1 MAFIDEIKLHIRAG
15 KGGDGVVRWKHEK
28 GRDKAG
34 AGGGNGG
41 KGGDVFIRAVSDLGV
56 LGSYRQVKEF
66 TAHNGAPGE
75 NWSRDGKDGE
85 SIEIKLPIGSVVTN
99 VQTGDVYRLDS
110 VDQVECVAKGGR
122 GGLGNEHFKAS
133 TNVTPKESTP
143 GKLGEEY
150 DLDIEVEL
158 VADIGLIG
166 FPNAGKSSLLNV
178 LTRSKAKIGN
188 YAFTTLE
195 PNLGDMYG
203 TIIADIPGLIEGA
216 SEGKGLG
223 QKFLRHVKRT
233 KMLVHC
239 ISAEETDPAKSY
251 DIIREELKSY
261 DAEML
266 EKEEVV
272 LITKTDTTTG
282 DELEEKIK
290 ILKNLPAGK
299 AGKNKNILSVTV
311 LDDNSVKELTKNLL
325 TLVK

>member
-1 MAFIDEIKLHIRAG
+1 MAFIDEIKLHIKAG

-41 KGGDVFIRAVSDLGV
+41 RGGDVFLVAVSDLGV
-56 LGSYRQVKEF
+56 LASYRQVKEF
-66 TAHNGAPGE
+66 SAHDGAPGE

-85 SIEIKLPIGSVVTN
+85 SIEIKLPIGSVVT
-99 VQTGDVYRLDS
+99 VLQTGDVFHLNT
-110 VDQVECVAKGGR
+110 VDEKVCVAKGGR

-143 GKLGEEY
+143 GKAGEEF
-150 DLDIEVEL
+150 DLEIELEL

-178 LTRSKAKIGN
+178 LTKSKAKIGN

-223 QKFLRHVKRT
+223 QKFLRHVRRT

-239 ISAEETDPAKSY
+239 ISAEEVDPAKAY

-261 DAEML
+261 DTGML
-266 EKEEVV
+266 EKREVV
-272 LITKTDTTTG
+272 LVTKTDTITEE
-282 DELEEKIK
+282 ELEDKIK
-290 ILKNLPAGK
+290 ILKK
-299 AGKNKNILSVTV
+299 KNRDILSVTV

-325 TLVK
+325 NLVK